1 MGRVLRDG
9 DSDAFE
15 CALTLVE
22 LGQGTSCCS
31 DYSSS
36 SLLGCSV
43 DSHKKPRR
51 IRRSCEFVIKGVVE
65 FDDKNNIIK
74 LTNDTKCHHIVKK
87 GASGTRIIYNKAN
100 GFCDVCKKWFCAPP
114 PTKAHNRNCFA
125 LHKELDEKC
134 RNATFRRRT

>member
-15 CALTLVE
+15 CAVTLVE

-31 DYSSS
+31 DYSRS

-51 IRRSCEFVIKGVVE
+51 MRKNCELVIKGEVE

-74 LTNDTKCHHIVKK
+74 LTNDAKCHHIKQ
-87 GASGTRIIYNKAN
+87 GSSGTRVIYNKAN
-100 GFCDVCKKWFCAPP
+100 VICDVCKKWFCAPV
-114 PTKAHNRNCFA
+114 TKNHNRNCFA
-125 LHKELDEKC
+125 LHKELDERCK
-134 RNATFRRRT
+134 NATHTRRTKL